1 MKCLFLRSV
10 KGYAYFAG
18 DVGELPDEEAA
29 DLVKKGFVTLYQGED
44 KNTLPEGMPA
54 RKILFENGFR
64 TVEDVKNAKEALE
77 EIKGIGKKM
86 AVTIIEYCDSYEG

>member
-1 MKCLFLRSV
+1 MKCLFLKPV
-10 KGYAYFAG
+10 KGYAYFKG
-18 DVGELPDEEAA
+18 DVGELPDEVATDQVE
-29 DLVKKGFVTLYQGED
+29 KGFVTLYQGEEE
-44 KNTLPEGMPA
+44 NTLPDGMPS

-64 TVEDVKNAKEALE
+64 TVSDVRNAKEALE